1 MPEREK
7 PGSEKTGTSLPRE
20 GKRDVVVSALPD
32 GAERR
37 RKQQRIGRYV
47 AIVAIT
53 LLMLSVPWV
62 MFTAYTNLR
71 GSVEA
76 LEEISRPDGDR
87 LVVEEVR
94 LLLVQ
99 AGNSV
104 MRYALTQ
111 SEEDLISYGKAREDL
126 NAVLL
131 SLERPEPNPTLD
143 SLQRLI
149 KARYLVLDD
158 WVKLASRNS
167 TASLGS
173 VQQMITE
180 AQKLPA
186 DSLAALQSRRKK
198 RSDLEEELNALNSV
212 AQEQAE
218 YFAAIEQRL
227 DVARRK
233 ALSRE
238 DTRRRLTLEL
248 VQEDAEVSKAI
259 QIWLDR
265 MDRAAISRAEA
276 LAAASRVKSEQVNR
290 MIFLYGILSTA
301 MLLLLATGLI
311 YLFRRGDRME
321 WALQRTLERERGL
334 VRAREAFLANLSH
347 ELRTP
352 LHAIGGFAQRL
363 VDLRLPERASEYA
376 SIISD
381 AASHLLGLVEHI
393 LDYARESSLQD
404 APRKE
409 PLQVSVLL
417 DEVLALIQPRTDTK
431 AIHLEKE
438 VGTQVPPW
446 LEGDRL
452 RLRQALLNLA
462 GNAVKFTEQGHV
474 RLRAAGQPMADEQFR
489 LILEVEDSGPGI
501 SEADRE
507 RIFEPFR
514 QGGEEKGAY
523 REGLGLG
530 LAITTDLIKR
540 MGGTITLDST
550 LGKGSLFRI
559 ELPLPLCE
567 APEGSEAP
575 DLDHEPYVQPDAPL
589 NVQPDLRS
597 GVPLNVQPNVQ
608 LNLQPR
614 LQPELVSSPRPNE
627 SALPDLTALRQNI
640 QHLRILAADDEA
652 FNRKL
657 LQAQLTGLQAEI
669 VEDGLAALAA
679 FERQPADVL
688 LLDVRMPGLDGHEA
702 LRAIRA
708 LAPGVAAAAITA
720 GVTEAEHQACRASG
734 FDSLLAKP
742 FSERSLL
749 ELIGRLAAAD
759 NGALRPEAPNQP
771 SSNPLEEEEP
781 GTLQLESLRTL
792 AGEDRNFVP
801 DMLKLFLERLE
812 QTRAD
817 WEAALDAGDGK
828 AVGAA
833 AHKLAAPARQLGF
846 EELAD
851 ALRALEAEATAGA
864 SAEALANRC
873 RRLQPML
880 HTTALRVAAEWEKTK
895 MSG

>member
-1 MPEREK
+1 MPEAEK
-7 PGSEKTGTSLPRE
+7 PGTALSGS
-20 GKRDVVVSALPD
+20 GKRELPGGGLPD
-32 GAERR
+32 GGDRR
-37 RKQQRIGRYV
+37 RKQQQAGRTA
-47 AIVAIT
+47 AIVSIT

-62 MFTAYTNLR
+62 MFTAYSNLR

-76 LEEISRPDGDR
+76 LEEISRPDGER
-87 LVVEEVR
+87 LVVEEMR
-94 LLLVQ
+94 RLLVQ

-104 MRYALTQ
+104 MRFALTQ
-111 SEEDLISYGKAREDL
+111 SEEDLLAYTDAREDL

-131 SLERPEPNPTLD
+131 SLERPEPNETLD
-143 SLQRLI
+143 SLQELI
-149 KARYLVLDD
+149 QARYVVLDE
-158 WVKLASRNS
+158 WVKLASS
-167 TASLGS
+167 KPAATLGS
-173 VQQMITE
+173 VQQMINE
-180 AQKLPA
+180 AQRLSA
-186 DSLAALQSRRKK
+186 DSLAAVQSRKKK
-198 RSDLEEELNALNSV
+198 RSQLESELDAATSV
-212 AQEQAE
+212 AQEQAG
-218 YFAAIEQRL
+218 YFAAIEERL
-227 DVARRK
+227 DVARRRES
-233 ALSRE
+233 SRE
-238 DTRRRLTLEL
+238 DARRRLTLDL
-248 VQEDAEVSKAI
+248 AQEDAELSKAI
-259 QIWLDR
+259 QFWLER
-265 MDRAAISRAEA
+265 MDRAAISKAEA
-276 LAAASRVKSEQVNR
+276 LAAASRNKSEQVNR
-290 MIFLYGILSTA
+290 MILLYGILSTL

-363 VDLRLPERASEYA
+363 VDLRLPDRAREYA
-376 SIISD
+376 GTISD

-404 APRKE
+404 APRRE

-417 DEVLALIQPRTDTK
+417 DEVTALIQPRTEFK
-431 AIHLEKE
+431 AVQLEKE
-438 VGTQVPPW
+438 IAPQVPEW

-474 RLRAAGQPMADEQFR
+474 RLRAAGQPMPDGQFR

-501 SEADRE
+501 AEADRE

-530 LAITTDLIKR
+530 LAITTDLIRR

-559 ELPLPLCE
+559 ALPLPICPEPQRASRFTAIPEQAE
-567 APEGSEAP
+567 APEVPEAQEVPGTP
-575 DLDHEPYVQPDAPL
+575 DLAV
-589 NVQPDLRS
+589 LRE
-597 GVPLNVQPNVQ
+597 
-608 LNLQPR
+608 R
-614 LQPELVSSPRPNE
+614 LQ
-627 SALPDLTALRQNI
+627 D
-640 QHLRILAADDEA
+640 LRILAADDEA

-669 VEDGLAALAA
+669 VADGLAALAA
-679 FERQPADVL
+679 FERQPADVV

-708 LAPGVAAAAITA
+708 LDPAVAAAAITA
-720 GVTEAEHQACRASG
+720 GVTEAEQEACRRSG
-734 FDSLLAKP
+734 FDRVLAKP
-742 FSERSLL
+742 FSERALL
-749 ELIGRLAAAD
+749 ELLEQLLLAENPAQG
-759 NGALRPEAPNQP
+759 NGALRPED
-771 SSNPLEEEEP
+771 P
-781 GTLQLESLRTL
+781 GTLTLDSLRAL
-792 AGEDRNFVP
+792 AGEDRNFVA
-801 DMLKLFLERLE
+801 DMLKLFLDRLE
-812 QTRAD
+812 QTRRD
-817 WEAALDAGDGK
+817 WEAALEAGDGN

-846 EELAD
+846 DELAD
-851 ALRALEAEATAGA
+851 ALRALEHEAASGA

-880 HTTALRVAAEWEKTK
+880 HTAALRVAAEWEKTK
-895 MSG
+895 FSG

>member
-1 MPEREK
+1 MPEPEK
-7 PGSEKTGTSLPRE
+7 PDAPLLRE
-20 GKRDVVVSALPD
+20 GKREIVGSTVPEDAD
-32 GAERR
+32 RR
-37 RKQQRIGRYV
+37 HKQQRAGRTA

-62 MFTAYTNLR
+62 MFTAYINLR
-71 GSVEA
+71 GSVDA
-76 LEEISRPDGDR
+76 LEEISKPDR
-87 LVVEEVR
+87 ELLKVQQMR
-94 LLLVQ
+94 RLLVQ
-99 AGNSV
+99 EGSSV
-104 MRYALTQ
+104 MRYALTK
-111 SEEDLISYGKAREDL
+111 SEEDLLQYGKARKDL
-126 NAVLL
+126 DAVLL
-131 SLERPEPNPTLD
+131 SLDLPAQGPNLDTL
-143 SLQRLI
+143 RGLI
-149 KARYLVLDD
+149 DARHSILDD
-158 WVKLASRNS
+158 WVKLASRS
-167 TASLGS
+167 SSASLGS
-173 VQQMITE
+173 VQQMINE
-180 AQKLPA
+180 AQRLPA
-186 DSLAALQSRRKK
+186 DSLAAVQSRRKK
-198 RSDLEEELNALNSV
+198 RSVLEEEINALNSV
-212 AQEQAE
+212 AQEQAG
-218 YFAAIEQRL
+218 YFAAIEERL

-233 ALSRE
+233 ELNRE
-238 DTRRRLTLEL
+238 VARRKLTLEL
-248 VQEDAEVSKAI
+248 VQEDAELSKAI
-259 QIWLDR
+259 QFWLDR
-265 MDRAAISRAEA
+265 VDRSAISKAEA
-276 LAAASRVKSEQVNR
+276 LAAASRTKSEQVNR
-290 MIFLYGILSTA
+290 MILLYGILSTA

-363 VDLRLPERASEYA
+363 VDLRLPDRAREYA
-376 SIISD
+376 STISD

-404 APRKE
+404 VPRRE

-417 DEVLALIQPRTDTK
+417 DEVLALIQPRTELK
-431 AIHLEKE
+431 AVHLEKE
-438 VGTQVPPW
+438 VGAQVPPW

-474 RLRAAGQPMADEQFR
+474 RLRAAGQPMADGMFR

-501 SEADRE
+501 PEADRD

-550 LGKGSLFRI
+550 LGKGSLFRV
-559 ELPLPLCE
+559 ELPLPVCV
-567 APEGSEAP
+567 APEGAAGP
-575 DLDHEPYVQPDAPL
+575 VPQPE
-589 NVQPDLRS
+589 
-597 GVPLNVQPNVQ
+597 
-608 LNLQPR
+608 
-614 LQPELVSSPRPNE
+614 PELVAGSGADATPGHAPASPGNE
-627 SALPDLTALRQNI
+627 TPGYAPPELVALRERLRS
-640 QHLRILAADDEA
+640 LRILAADDEA

-657 LQAQLTGLQAEI
+657 LQAQLAGLQAEI
-669 VEDGLAALAA
+669 VPDGLAALAA
-679 FERQPADVL
+679 FERQPADVV
-688 LLDVRMPGLDGHEA
+688 LLDVRMPGMDGHEA

-720 GVTEAEHQACRASG
+720 GVTEAEQDACRASG
-734 FDSLLAKP
+734 FDSMLAKP
-742 FSERSLL
+742 FSERALL
-749 ELIGRLAAAD
+749 ELIERLVAAGKEAQGH
-759 NGALRPEAPNQP
+759 GALRPEDPGKLD
-771 SSNPLEEEEP
+771 LE
-781 GTLQLESLRTL
+781 TLRAL
-792 AGEDRNFVP
+792 AGEDGNFVA

-817 WEAALDAGDGK
+817 WDAALDAGDGK

-851 ALRALEAEATAGA
+851 ALRALEAEAASGA

-895 MSG
+895 LSG

>member
-1 MPEREK
+1 MPEPEK
-7 PGSEKTGTSLPRE
+7 PDAPLLRE
-20 GKRDVVVSALPD
+20 GKREIVGSTVPEDAD
-32 GAERR
+32 RR
-37 RKQQRIGRYV
+37 HKQQRAGRTA

-62 MFTAYTNLR
+62 MFTAYINLR
-71 GSVEA
+71 GSVDA
-76 LEEISRPDGDR
+76 LEEISKPDR
-87 LVVEEVR
+87 ELLKVQQMR
-94 LLLVQ
+94 RLLVQ
-99 AGNSV
+99 EGSSV
-104 MRYALTQ
+104 MRYALTK
-111 SEEDLISYGKAREDL
+111 SEEDLLQYGKARKDL
-126 NAVLL
+126 DAVLL
-131 SLERPEPNPTLD
+131 SLDLPAQGPNLDTL
-143 SLQRLI
+143 RGLI
-149 KARYLVLDD
+149 DARHSILDD
-158 WVKLASRNS
+158 WVKLASRS
-167 TASLGS
+167 SSASLGS
-173 VQQMITE
+173 VQQMINE
-180 AQKLPA
+180 AQRLPA
-186 DSLAALQSRRKK
+186 DSLAAVQSRRKK
-198 RSDLEEELNALNSV
+198 RSVLEEEINALNSV
-212 AQEQAE
+212 AQEQAG
-218 YFAAIEQRL
+218 YFAAIEERL

-233 ALSRE
+233 ELNRE
-238 DTRRRLTLEL
+238 VARRKLTLEL
-248 VQEDAEVSKAI
+248 VQEDAELSKAI
-259 QIWLDR
+259 QFWLDR
-265 MDRAAISRAEA
+265 VDRSAISKAEA
-276 LAAASRVKSEQVNR
+276 LAAASRTKSEQVNR
-290 MIFLYGILSTA
+290 MILLYGILSTA

-363 VDLRLPERASEYA
+363 VDLRLPDRAREYA
-376 SIISD
+376 STISD

-404 APRKE
+404 VPRRE

-417 DEVLALIQPRTDTK
+417 DEVLALIQPRTELK
-431 AIHLEKE
+431 AVHLEKE
-438 VGTQVPPW
+438 VGAQVPPW

-474 RLRAAGQPMADEQFR
+474 RLRAAGQPMADGMFR

-501 SEADRE
+501 PEADRD

-550 LGKGSLFRI
+550 LGKGSLFRV
-559 ELPLPLCE
+559 ELPLPVCV
-567 APEGSEAP
+567 APEGAAGP
-575 DLDHEPYVQPDAPL
+575 VPQPE
-589 NVQPDLRS
+589 
-597 GVPLNVQPNVQ
+597 
-608 LNLQPR
+608 
-614 LQPELVSSPRPNE
+614 PELVAGSGADATPAHAPASPGNE
-627 SALPDLTALRQNI
+627 TPGHAPASPGNETPGYAPASPGNETPGYAPPELVALRERLRS
-640 QHLRILAADDEA
+640 LRILAADDEA

-657 LQAQLTGLQAEI
+657 LQAQLAGLQAEI
-669 VEDGLAALAA
+669 VPDGLAALAA
-679 FERQPADVL
+679 FERQPADVV
-688 LLDVRMPGLDGHEA
+688 LLDVRMPGMDGHEA

-720 GVTEAEHQACRASG
+720 GVTEAEQDACRASG
-734 FDSLLAKP
+734 FDSMLAKP
-742 FSERSLL
+742 FSERALL
-749 ELIGRLAAAD
+749 ELIERLVAAGKEAQGH
-759 NGALRPEAPNQP
+759 GALRPEDPGKLD
-771 SSNPLEEEEP
+771 LE
-781 GTLQLESLRTL
+781 TLRAL
-792 AGEDRNFVP
+792 AGEDGNFVA

-817 WEAALDAGDGK
+817 WDAALDAGDGK

-851 ALRALEAEATAGA
+851 ALRALEAEAASGA

-895 MSG
+895 LSG